1 MVSDFIL
8 LVFQSVCRGSHKAM
22 IISVLFSSHGVPYIV
37 LVAVP
42 PSTLSALPLTL
53 RSYSFMFP
61 YRDYLI
67 TVLHWMSPP
76 ASAGGPIYTRTSL
89 PSALCCTIVRG
100 ISTPH
105 PHPNFR
111 KRHPVLSSPETQAAR
126 PGYNRRVGL
135 SRAAPMA
142 PITCRALQPDLPPA
156 TAGRL
161 SARSVRGGSIPS

>member
-8 LVFQSVCRGSHKAM
+8 LVFQSVRRGSHKAM
-22 IISVLFSSHGVPYIV
+22 IISVLFSSDGVPYIV

-105 PHPNFR
+105 PHPP
-111 KRHPVLSSPETQAAR
+111 KLSQTPSRVVVTRDSSGPAWQKSAR
-126 PGYNRRVGL
+126 W
-135 SRAAPMA
+135 
-142 PITCRALQPDLPPA
+142 PITRRAHGPNFVSSF
-156 TAGRL
+156 TA
-161 SARSVRGGSIPS
+161 